1 MKRILVAAL
10 MLPLVA
16 LAQSYPSPT
25 FNNVTVQG
33 TLTAATP
40 AFTNPVPVAS
50 GGTGATTAATAR
62 TNLGAAS
69 TGANTFT
76 GNQTISA
83 SGSPQFV
90 VNDTSGTGTPRV
102 QLQSNAV
109 NTWALVSDNTANTF
123 ALFRYV
129 GGTLTDRPVSFASGT
144 GAASFT
150 VRPTFNGAT
159 PWDSANLNLAAPPCI
174 GCTTPGAG
182 AFTTLIATEPS
193 NGLNTLQVT
202 NTGSQGANIHMTG
215 NGSTTPTKYLRVVNG
230 SFGIANDANS
240 ALALALTDA
249 GNLSVLGSIQ
259 PSQTGG
265 IIGTNTSNNANAGS
279 VGEYVTATGSAVSLS
294 NNTPTNITS
303 VSLTAGDWEVQSSIV
318 FLPAA
323 GTTVAQVV
331 AGMNTTSATLP
342 AGQFTWNLQS
352 TSLATGGAQSS
363 ALPSQRFSVSA
374 TTTVF
379 LVGQSNFGAS
389 TMTATGIIRA
399 RRVR

>member
-1 MKRILVAAL
+1 MLKRILIAAL

-50 GGTGATTAATAR
+50 GGTGATSAATAR

-159 PWDSANLNLAAPPCI
+159 PWDSANLASPASTASP
-174 GCTTPGAG
+174 
-182 AFTTLIATEPS
+182 AFT
-193 NGLNTLQVT
+193 G
-202 NTGSQGANIHMTG
+202 
-215 NGSTTPTKYLRVVNG
+215 TPT
-230 SFGIANDANS
+230 APTA
-240 ALALALTDA
+240 T
-249 GNLSVLGSIQ
+249 
-259 PSQTGG
+259 T
-265 IIGTNTSNNANAGS
+265 GTNTTQLATTAFVLANSGGCTSCTITTPNIVGVTNGSNAAAGS
-279 VGEYVTATGSAVSLS
+279 VGEYASNTTSGTSLTTSVAV
-294 NNTPTNITS
+294 NATS
-303 VSLTAGDWEVQSSIV
+303 VSLTAGDWDVTGEVQY
-318 FLPAA
+318 LPAG
-323 GTTVAQVV
+323 GTTVSTVN
-331 AGMNTTSATLP
+331 AGIGTTSATTPSFPNNTNLILNFVTGNAGVIP
-342 AGQFTWNLQS
+342 APVVRLNL
-352 TSLATGGAQSS
+352 SS
-363 ALPSQRFSVSA
+363 

-379 LVGQSNFGAS
+379 LVAS
-389 TMTATGIIRA
+389 AVFSGGTATCNGFIRA

>member
-1 MKRILVAAL
+1 MLKRILIAAL

-16 LAQSYPSPT
+16 FAQSYPSPT

-40 AFTNPVPVAS
+40 AFTSPVPVTS

-76 GNQTISA
+76 GNQTVSIANANLTLSDSGGTGQARVNLWNNGVQTWGVVLNSSTNAFSINRYVSGTLVDNPISI
-83 SGSPQFV
+83 S
-90 VNDTSGTGTPRV
+90 NGTGT
-102 QLQSNAV
+102 
-109 NTWALVSDNTANTF
+109 TA
-123 ALFRYV
+123 
-129 GGTLTDRPVSFASGT
+129 
-144 GAASFT
+144 FT

-159 PWDSANLNLAAPPCI
+159 PWDSANLNFATPPAI
-174 GCTTPGAG
+174 GGTTPASG
-182 AFTTLIATEPS
+182 AFTTLSATEPS

-265 IIGTNTSNNANAGS
+265 IIGTNTTNNANAGS
-279 VGEYVTATGSAVSLS
+279 VGEYVTASA
-294 NNTPTNITS
+294 TS
-303 VSLTAGDWEVQSSIV
+303 VALTSGTATNVTSISLTAGDWDVWGNIQFVPAGSTIMSQWISSISSTSATQAV
-318 FLPAA
+318 PPFLSVQ
-323 GTTVAQVV
+323 TF
-331 AGMNTTSATLP
+331 TTSAGLT
-342 AGQFTWNLQS
+342 QS
-352 TSLATGGAQSS
+352 LVA
-363 ALPSQRFSVSA
+363 PMQRISVSS
-374 TTTVF
+374 TTTIF
-379 LVGQSNFGAS
+379 LVGTATFSAS
-389 TMTATGIIRA
+389 TCAANGYISA
-399 RRVR
+399 RRRR